1 MGSSGLWSS
10 VLNTQGDGHGS
21 PVLKQLFAWTF
32 KDQAQDQAPGIRK
45 LQSMPGW
52 SVPAKR
58 NEGKQGCLPGPG
70 TSLHDTRLATTDL
83 GRYWKQGSDPSLE
96 LGVF

>member
-10 VLNTQGDGHGS
+10 GPDTQGGGV

-45 LQSMPGW
+45 LHSMPGW

-58 NEGKQGCLPGPG
+58 NKVKHGCLLGLG
-70 TSLHDTRLATTDL
+70 TPLHDTRLAITNL
-83 GRYWKQGSDPSLE
+83 G
-96 LGVF
+96 